1 MDRSKRAIM
10 NAWKAPVPCGGKPH
24 CVILKIMLTKTVRSR
39 FSHEPGEK
47 VEGCVILE
55 KKVIIP
61 PVPAERRLGV
71 YDYLVEVPPAPPE
84 KPKSRKAQAQTQ
96 KSSTPERGSFTRAT
110 PDEMGSV
117 IRRLPP
123 R

>member
-1 MDRSKRAIM
+1 MLNR
-10 NAWKAPVPCGGKPH
+10 
-24 CVILKIMLTKTVRSR
+24 MLTKTVRSR

-47 VEGCVILE
+47 VEGCTILE

-61 PVPAERRLGV
+61 PQPAERRLGV

-84 KPKSRKAQAQTQ
+84 KPRAGKKAPAP
-96 KSSTPERGSFTRAT
+96 KAAVAERGSFTRAT

-117 IRRLPP
+117 IRRVPP